1 MIQDFQG
8 QIGKKEGEKVGVAS
22 EQIQEK
28 EQKQQKEFVE
38 KEIQVVIKQPNER
51 QAEGNIKQQK
61 SFLKPYENKDK

>member
-38 KEIQVVIKQPNER
+38 KEIQVAIKQPNER